1 MASKRRIQF
10 QLLHTFFFFFFFFYN
25 IILTLSTLRFLS
37 RNSLRTLRTLLTFIV
52 KLGYNTYCHWLTEV
66 GRNTRLRLVFP
77 PTLLSCSSHL
87 LSALQQNR
95 AQSRLLYLLNSTHKK
110 EKTYSQKINSHERQK
125 G

>member
-1 MASKRRIQF
+1 M
-10 QLLHTFFFFFFFFYN
+10 
-25 IILTLSTLRFLS
+25 LT
-37 RNSLRTLRTLLTFIV
+37 TLLFALEIRFVLKTES
-52 KLGYNTYCHWLTEV
+52 NSQEV
-66 GRNTRLRLVFP
+66 GRNTRLRLVFS
-77 PTLLSCSSHL
+77 PTLLSCSSRF